1 MQIDT
6 SSKLYVDSSF
16 TLCGEPALNTSSS
29 GPLLSRIPT
38 HSDEQGSD
46 HTGHA
51 HAPFTRLGIVSD
63 APESRDNAFISDEDI
78 LNSASAPEHDNAFPS
93 EQKSRQRAFSGG
105 LSSSPAQA
113 FLSMFSPPSASSL
126 AAREETVVA
135 GYTLVQTIGR
145 GGFSTVKKGVSSKGD
160 LVAIK
165 RVKKVDL
172 ERQEDPDECRRQLE
186 NEIDIWRTLK
196 HEHIL
201 PLFDVERTLDADYF
215 ITLYC
220 PAGSLFDI
228 LKRDGHPALPQDDAG
243 MMFRQV
249 VRGLR
254 YLHNT
259 ARIVH
264 GDIKLENVLVDE
276 AGMCRISD
284 FGLARRIS
292 DPSLP
297 QSETDCPCLHDQAVD
312 HAIDRLRRFTTISHA
327 SSRHAQH
334 GRLQRSTRHR
344 NSTPLG
350 SGHDTPRSMPHPQF
364 PPGSLPY
371 ASPELLA
378 PPPPQCPLHP
388 RLPPANP
395 AQDMWA
401 LGVLLYA
408 LLTGHLPFNDSF
420 EPRLQMKIL
429 HGAYDPPP
437 GIGHGA
443 ESVLRGCL
451 EHNVPDRWTVDMV
464 DDVAWGVGWG
474 EAGNASA
481 GSPSRAVAKTSR

>member
-1 MQIDT
+1 MQIET
-6 SSKLYVDSSF
+6 SCNLHVDSSF
-16 TLCGEPALNTSSS
+16 PLCGEPALNSTSSR
-29 GPLLSRIPT
+29 PVLSRISAN
-38 HSDEQGSD
+38 SDEQSSGRGGCPTEQFS
-46 HTGHA
+46 
-51 HAPFTRLGIVSD
+51 RLGVVIET
-63 APESRDNAFISDEDI
+63 PEPQSNALFSDEDV
-78 LNSASAPEHDNAFPS
+78 LKFASAPERSNAFPR
-93 EQKSRQRAFSGG
+93 EQDSSKRVFSAG

-113 FLSMFSPPSASSL
+113 FLSMFSPPSASAL
-126 AAREETVVA
+126 AAREEIVVA
-135 GYTLVQTIGR
+135 GYKLVQTIGQ
-145 GGFSTVKKGVSSKGD
+145 GGFSTIKKGISSKGD
-160 LVAIK
+160 VVAIK
-165 RVKKVDL
+165 RVNKVDI
-172 ERQEDPDECRRQLE
+172 ERQDDPDECRRQLE

-196 HEHIL
+196 HEHVL

-228 LKRDGHPALPQDDAG
+228 LKRDGHPALPQDDVG

-254 YLHNT
+254 YLHDT

-264 GDIKLENVLVDE
+264 GDIKLENVLVDDT
-276 AGMCRISD
+276 GTCRISD
-284 FGLARRIS
+284 FGLARRIP

-297 QSETDCPCLHDQAVD
+297 QHEADCPCLHDQAVD
-312 HAIDRLRRFTTISHA
+312 HAIDRLRRFTTISHTSA
-327 SSRHAQH
+327 RHPQH
-334 GRLQRSTRHR
+334 GRLQRPARHR

-371 ASPELLA
+371 AAPELLA

-388 RLPPANP
+388 RMPPANP

-408 LLTGHLPFNDSF
+408 LLTGHLPFTDSF

-429 HGAYDPPP
+429 HGKAIHLCRMCMTY
-437 GIGHGA
+437 
-443 ESVLRGCL
+443 VFF
-451 EHNVPDRWTVDMV
+451 
-464 DDVAWGVGWG
+464 
-474 EAGNASA
+474 
-481 GSPSRAVAKTSR
+481 